1 MDWYIQ
7 CKCKLRPDL
16 QGCCNNAKAV
26 GTTSDEIS
34 ADATTLGGKALYL
47 AQQLLDREWALGR
60 DDIGLSRTEHNGSLS
75 RLFTEEVWIPDGSN
89 GTIAYVGKMPYGD
102 DLKTGATFSSIRTM
116 YLQDEKYMELKEAYE
131 STGSTESVDL
141 NYHRFWH
148 AGDVMMAL
156 GTMYELYPEVTPT
169 DVETPEGD
177 NLYGD
182 VDCNGKVEINDVV
195 LLSRYVAQDDTIPN
209 PPTAQGLKN
218 ADCEYNGTIDSGDIT
233 AIARYLAHLIE
244 QSELGPQ

>member
-1 MDWYIQ
+1 
-7 CKCKLRPDL
+7 
-16 QGCCNNAKAV
+16 
-26 GTTSDEIS
+26 
-34 ADATTLGGKALYL
+34 
-47 AQQLLDREWALGR
+47 
-60 DDIGLSRTEHNGSLS
+60 
-75 RLFTEEVWIPDGSN
+75 
-89 GTIAYVGKMPYGD
+89 
-102 DLKTGATFSSIRTM
+102 
-116 YLQDEKYMELKEAYE
+116 MELKEAYE

-169 DVETPEGD
+169 DVETPAGD